1 MTAKHTTQ
9 DLSLLNQAFGQ
20 FNEAAGTLSDF
31 YERLTQELANL
42 NLELEK
48 RNQALAESL
57 AEQEKTKKFLAHLVD
72 NLTSGVLV
80 LDPEGKVTLANQAA
94 AHLLGVN
101 HWRLTEADRVLGGP
115 LWEAARPVLQEGG
128 RQVIILH
135 GPEGRLLSCA
145 LSALPWPEQQ
155 TDACGVIALI
165 EDVTDQAQ
173 IGAQRERSQTLKAM
187 GEMAS
192 EIAHQLRNPLGG
204 IELFASILKREVEDD
219 DNQVR
224 LLDHI
229 LSGVKQVNHLI
240 TNYLTLSR
248 PPRPIK
254 NPVSLDSL
262 LDESLVAAAQA
273 LAQGRIEVQI
283 KRSPLTPQVA
293 GDAELLLQVF
303 LSIILN
309 SIESFEQG
317 GRLNIEIRAN
327 ERQARVI
334 FRDNGR
340 GILSRD
346 LGRIFSPFY
355 TTKEQSLGLGLAI
368 SHQIIDA
375 HQGMIQV
382 KSRSGRGTT
391 VNLSLPLVKTGPR
404 QTLNA

>member
-1 MTAKHTTQ
+1 MTAKQSTQ
-9 DLSLLNQAFGQ
+9 ELSPSNQAFNQ
-20 FNEAAGTLSDF
+20 FNESEGTSSDF
-31 YERLTQELANL
+31 YERLPQELANL

-48 RNQALAESL
+48 RNQALSDSL

-72 NLTSGVLV
+72 NLTSGVVV
-80 LDPEGKVTLANQAA
+80 LDPKGKVTLANQSA
-94 AHLLGVN
+94 AHLLGVT

-115 LWEAARPVLQEGG
+115 LWEAAKPVLEEGG

-145 LSALPWPEQQ
+145 LSSLPWPEQQ
-155 TDACGVIALI
+155 ADKRGVIALI
-165 EDVTDQAQ
+165 EDITDQAQ
-173 IGAQRERSQTLKAM
+173 IGAQRERTQTLKAM
-187 GEMAS
+187 GDMAS

-219 DNQVR
+219 ENQTR

-240 TNYLTLSR
+240 TNYLTLAR

-254 NPVSLDSL
+254 TPVSLDSL

-273 LAQGRIEVQI
+273 LAQGRIEVRV
-283 KRSPLTPQVA
+283 KRAPLSPQVI
-293 GDAELLLQVF
+293 GDPELLLQVF

-309 SIESFEQG
+309 SIESFERG
-317 GRLNIEIRAN
+317 GCLNIEIKAN
-327 ERQARVI
+327 ERQARLI

-340 GILSRD
+340 GILSKD
-346 LGRIFSPFY
+346 LSRVFNPFY
-355 TTKEQSLGLGLAI
+355 TTKEQNLGLGLAV
-368 SHQIIDA
+368 SHQIVDA

-391 VNLSLPLVKTGPR
+391 VNLSLPLYKDGAR